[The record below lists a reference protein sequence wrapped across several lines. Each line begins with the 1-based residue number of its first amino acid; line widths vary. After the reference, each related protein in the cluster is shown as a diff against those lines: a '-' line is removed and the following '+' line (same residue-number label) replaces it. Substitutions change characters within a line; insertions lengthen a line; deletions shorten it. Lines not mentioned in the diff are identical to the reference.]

1 MVAILVTIMNSVT
14 KTKAKSLMVGCRSNN
29 LHRSYEGMLTQKALL
44 SGIQYSFYVA
54 LGMNVVALLLVFFV
68 KRVDTSAEA
77 VERLN
82 R

>member
-1 MVAILVTIMNSVT
+1 MAHVDPTTFTEA
-14 KTKAKSLMVGCRSNN
+14 TKAMV
-29 LHRSYEGMLTQKALL
+29 TQKALL
-44 SGIQYSFYVA
+44 SGIQHSFYVA
-54 LGMNVVALLLVFFV
+54 LGMNVVALLLVFV